1 MKIVAL
7 VGSLRKDSCNMQLV
21 KTIKE
26 RYSTLFD
33 LEIAEIGILPYYNE
47 DNEIAPPREVEQFKK
62 LIAKADAVL
71 ISSPEYNWSISGVLK
86 NALEW
91 LSRMEK
97 PIAGKP
103 VIPMGVTQGGL
114 GTVRAQLHLRQILLS
129 IQAITLP
136 PAGNEILIGF
146 AGKKFKDGKLTHEV
160 TLEFLD
166 EVMERFVGFV
176 KELSDKEER

>member
-7 VGSLRKDSCNMQLV
+7 VGSLRKESFNMQLV

-33 LEIAEIGILPYYNE
+33 LDIADIGILPYFNE
-47 DNEIAPPREVEQFKK
+47 DIEVAPPREVEEFKRS
-62 LIAKADAVL
+62 IANADAVL
-71 ISSPEYNWSISGVLK
+71 MCTPEYNWSTPGVLK
-86 NALEW
+86 NALDW

-114 GTVRAQLHLRQILLS
+114 GTVRAQLHLRQVLLS

-146 AGKKFKDGKLTHEV
+146 ANKKFENGELKHEV

-176 KELSDKEER
+176 RELSDKEE

>member
-7 VGSLRKDSCNMQLV
+7 VGSLRKDSFNMQLV

-26 RYSTLFD
+26 RYGTLFD
-33 LEIAEIGILPYYNE
+33 LDIADIGTLPYYNE
-47 DNEIAPPREVEQFKK
+47 DTEVAPPREVEQFKK
-62 LIAKADAVL
+62 AIAKADAVL
-71 ISSPEYNWSISGVLK
+71 ISTPEYNWSTPGVLK

-91 LSRMEK
+91 LARMEK

-114 GTVRAQLHLRQILLS
+114 GTVRAQLHLRQVLLS

-146 AGKKFKDGKLTHEV
+146 ANKKFENGHLKHEV
-160 TLEFLD
+160 TLVFLD
-166 EVMERFVGFV
+166 EVMERFVSFV
-176 KELSDKEER
+176 RELSDKEE